1 MLIDEDNWSEV
12 FNRDKGYCQYC
23 GKDLLESL
31 SAFNSTTV
39 DNIISVSVG
48 GSDELNNRV
57 LSCSRCNQML
67 SKAYELSRANG
78 LTTFDARKDFLERC
92 RKKDTEFLYNCLF
105 ELMRVEQEKKTA
117 IFRDL
122 NPKYTFEQFVVGNSN
137 QFAHAAAMEV
147 ANNPAA
153 IYNPLFICG
162 GIGLGKSHLLQAI
175 GHAIQN
181 GYPDKR
187 ICFCDAWKFDYERIK
202 HLRQRKMEQFRQYF
216 RNIDVLLLTGL
227 QYFSDK
233 PDAQDEFS
241 IIYDSLYEAHTQILI
256 GSSLPPSKLP
266 DFDRFLSS
274 RFEGGLI
281 AAIEPPDIETRLVI
295 LRKKAESRNMK
306 IPDDVLNFIAPN
318 SSCIREL
325 EGYVI
330 RIDAFSRLRN
340 IPISLELARECFAD
354 LFVDNSSCADE
365 D

>member
-1 MLIDEDNWSEV
+1 M
-12 FNRDKGYCQYC
+12 
-23 GKDLLESL
+23 
-31 SAFNSTTV
+31 
-39 DNIISVSVG
+39 
-48 GSDELNNRV
+48 

-92 RKKDTEFLYNCLF
+92 RKEDTEHLYNWLF
-105 ELMRVEQEKKTA
+105 ELMRMEQEKKTT

-187 ICFCDAWKFDYERIK
+187 ICFCDAEQFEYERIK

-216 RNIDVLLLTGL
+216 RNIDVLLLSGL

-241 IIYDSLYEAHTQILI
+241 IIYDSLYEAHTPIVI
-256 GSSLPPSKLP
+256 ESSLPPSKLS

-281 AAIEPPDIETRLVI
+281 AVIKPPDIETRLAI
-295 LRKKAESRNMK
+295 LRKKAESTNIK
-306 IPDDVLNFIAPN
+306 LPDDVLNLFASS
-318 SSCIREL
+318 SSCIRAL
-325 EGYVI
+325 EADVI
-330 RIDAFSRLRN
+330 RIDACSRLRN
-340 IPISLELARECFAD
+340 IPISLELAMENMTDILVDKSVGAD
-354 LFVDNSSCADE
+354 DV
-365 D
+365 